1 MSDRDL
7 VRDELRQAEQALA
20 DATGALDANLSD
32 AVIVN
37 RLYYACFHTAQAVL
51 YDRGYE
57 PESHGAVLSLFG
69 SEVVVAGD
77 ASRDQGRL
85 LNDLSALRKQ
95 ADYGYEPIDEEVEAL
110 LDRVEAFVADMGG
123 LVAERG

>member
-1 MSDRDL
+1 VD
-7 VRDELRQAEQALA
+7 
-20 DATGALDANLSD
+20 T
-32 AVIVN
+32 N
-37 RLYYACFHTAQAVL
+37 RSHTAPCCRCSVP
-51 YDRGYE
+51 R
-57 PESHGAVLSLFG
+57 SSSLATPPATR
-69 SEVVVAGD
+69 VD
-77 ASRDQGRL
+77 L